1 MSFPLLF
8 EHTHAGVTY
17 LVLVHPETGELLAKA
32 PGGRWRCGVHDVWR
46 LRSSGQY
53 AAPSAA

>member
-8 EHTHAGVTY
+8 EHTRDGVTY

-32 PGGRWRCGVHDVWR
+32 LGRPAEV
-46 LRSSGQY
+46 
-53 AAPSAA
+53 